1 MSQSK
6 EEVPK
11 LIAITTPIRTYDTFT
26 LSIHFGFRKKWMKK
40 INEKT
45 NIIDIKRKKKK
56 EKKGKRKRKMRQ
68 EREKGKRKLALF
80 KQL

>member
-1 MSQSK
+1 MSQPK

-11 LIAITTPIRTYDTFT
+11 LIAITTPFRTYDTFT

-40 INEKT
+40 INEKI
-45 NIIDIKRKKKK
+45 NIIDIKRKKK
-56 EKKGKRKRKMRQ
+56 EKKGKRKRKMKQ
-68 EREKGKRKLALF
+68 ERGKGKRKLALF